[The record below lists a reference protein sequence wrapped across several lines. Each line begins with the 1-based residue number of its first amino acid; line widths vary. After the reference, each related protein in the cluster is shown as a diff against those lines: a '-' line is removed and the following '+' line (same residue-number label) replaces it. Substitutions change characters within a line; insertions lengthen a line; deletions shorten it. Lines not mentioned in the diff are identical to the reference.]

1 MSASTQLAHRSS
13 RVVWVWCLAYTALAT
28 PPLRERRRGELRSH
42 LWESEAAELRGRSV
56 ALAALLGAV
65 HDVGWALSSGI
76 PRLARS
82 FGTPTP
88 YIVLAPLF
96 PVQAWILSALTVST
110 AAAHLA
116 EGIGALGGGVML
128 LFAGIAWLLQR
139 TRS

>member
-1 MSASTQLAHRSS
+1 MSGLTYRSS

-28 PPLRERRRGELRSH
+28 PPLRDRRRGELRSH
-42 LWESEAAELRGRSV
+42 LWESERAELRGRSV

-65 HDVGWALSSGI
+65 HDVAWALSSGI

-96 PVQAWILSALTVST
+96 PAQAWIVTSLTVGHG
-110 AAAHLA
+110 AHVA
-116 EGIGALGGGVML
+116 GMTGVIGGGGML
-128 LFAGIAWLLQR
+128 LCAGMAWLWQR
-139 TRS
+139 TRG